1 MTTVRS
7 LFIAMVALALLL
19 DARPIAGVEQFPRG
33 LLSAEPNKANRSC
46 TIETR
51 PLSFG
56 NYDTLSE
63 TDVDAVGQ
71 VIYAC
76 TNGNSGGGGNPNA
89 AAATPKAV
97 RIELDQGSSHSFERR
112 EMMGSRDRL
121 QYNIYLDATRQT
133 VWGTGVQG
141 TQVYFESHPPNKT
154 PVIVPAFGRIFGQQD
169 VEAGS
174 YADVVGVRI
183 LF

>member
-1 MTTVRS
+1 MTPVRS
-7 LFIAMVALALLL
+7 LIIAMVALALLV

-33 LLSAEPNKANRSC
+33 LMSAEPNKANRSC

-56 NYDTLSE
+56 NYDPLSE

-71 VIYAC
+71 VIYVC
-76 TNGNSGGGGNPNA
+76 TNGNGGGGNA
-89 AAATPKAV
+89 SSVAATPKAI
-97 RIELDQGSSHSFERR
+97 RIELDQGSSHSFDRR
-112 EMMGSRDRL
+112 EMVGPADRL

-141 TQVYFESHPPNKT
+141 TQVYFEAQPPNKT
-154 PVIVPAFGRIFGQQD
+154 PVTVPAFGRIFGRQD
-169 VEAGS
+169 VAAGS
-174 YADVVGVRI
+174 YTDIVGVRI
-183 LF
+183 QF